1 MAIGLSTYA
10 YFWRLSERVPAPIGL
25 DAMLENTAELGG
37 KVFQICD
44 YAPIES
50 LSAEGLE
57 KLRQRAEALDVVL
70 ELGTRGLKA
79 DHLGRYLQLARALDA
94 KILRSMFNSPDSRP
108 TLDEAKQQL
117 AQILP
122 EFERHEVALCIETY
136 EQVPTASNLAVVK
149 HFTSPW
155 LGICLDPANC
165 VAALETPKEVISS
178 TAPYVLNLHVKD
190 FAFSRRDGWVGFT
203 FAGCPMGEGL
213 LDYDAMVAEVQPDA
227 RGINQIIEHWLPWQ
241 EDAEATC
248 AMEDAWTRHNLE
260 FLLARQA
267 AR

>member
-1 MAIGLSTYA
+1 MAFGLSTYA
-10 YFWRLSERVPAPIGL
+10 YFWRLSDRVPEPMGL

-44 YAPIES
+44 YPKIET
-50 LSAEGLE
+50 LSVDGLE
-57 KLRQRAEALDVVL
+57 QLRQRAESLGVVL

-79 DHLGRYLQLARALDA
+79 EHLERYLQLAQALNA
-94 KILRSMFNSPDSRP
+94 KILRSMFNGPDSRP
-108 TLDEAKQQL
+108 TLAEAQQQL
-117 AQILP
+117 AHILP
-122 EFERHEVALCIETY
+122 AFERSEVALCIETY

-149 HFTSPW
+149 HFNSPW

-165 VAALETPKEVISS
+165 VAALETPKEVIAS

-203 FAGCPMGEGL
+203 FAGCPLGEGL
-213 LDYDAMVAEVQPDA
+213 LDYDAMIAEVKPQA

-241 EDAEATC
+241 EDAASTC
-248 AMEDAWTRHNLE
+248 ALEDAWTRHNLE
-260 FLLARQA
+260 FLLSRQS
-267 AR
+267 

>member
-10 YFWRLSERVPAPIGL
+10 FFWRHSDRVPSPMGL

-37 KVFQICD
+37 QVFQICD
-44 YAPIES
+44 YVGIER
-50 LSAEGLE
+50 LSVDGLE
-57 KLRQRAEALDVVL
+57 KLRQRAETLGVTL
-70 ELGTRGLKA
+70 ELGTRGLNA
-79 DHLGRYLQLARALDA
+79 DHLGRYLKLAQALDA

-108 TLDEAKQQL
+108 TRLEAQQQL
-117 AQILP
+117 ARILP
-122 EFERHEVALCIETY
+122 DFERSEVALCIETY
-136 EQVPTASNLAVVK
+136 EQVPTADNLAVVK

-165 VAALETPKEVISS
+165 VAALEMPKQVISS

-203 FAGCPMGEGL
+203 FAGCPLGEGL
-213 LDYDAMVAEVQPDA
+213 LDYDAMIAEVKPAA

-241 EDAEATC
+241 EDAAATC

-260 FLLARQA
+260 FLLSRQP
-267 AR
+267 